1 DRLVGEGFNSR
12 FSGTDTSA
20 NTCMLKRYLTKHG
33 RILSGD
39 IAFED
44 MEKLPYLTAAI
55 KESFRLSHRTVS
67 PLRRVVGPGDATV
80 ITGGNIPAGV
90 NIFLFLSSTFV
101 HLNPEFC
108 LEPTSFYPERWLKS
122 SVRSRDTEEK
132 DIPSARAADI
142 NADKYLVRFSRGLRS
157 CIAIQ

>member
-1 DRLVGEGFNSR
+1 MYAEEVLDK
-12 FSGTDTSA
+12 A
-20 NTCMLKRYLTKHG
+20 WPK
-33 RILSGD
+33 SGD

-55 KESFRLSHRTVS
+55 KESFRLSHRAVS
-67 PLRRVVGPGDATV
+67 PLRRVVGPGDAV
-80 ITGGNIPAGV
+80 ITGEKIPAGV

-101 HLNPEFC
+101 HLN

-122 SVRSRDTEEK
+122 SVRSRGTEEK
-132 DIPSARAADI
+132 DTPSARAADI

>member
-1 DRLVGEGFNSR
+1 MYAEEVLDKAWPN
-12 FSGTDTSA
+12 
-20 NTCMLKRYLTKHG
+20 
-33 RILSGD
+33 SGD

-55 KESFRLSHRTVS
+55 KESFRLSHRAVS
-67 PLRRVVGPGDATV
+67 PLRRVVGPGDAV
-80 ITGGNIPAGV
+80 ITGENIPAE
-90 NIFLFLSSTFV
+90 SSTFV
-101 HLNPEFC
+101 HLDPELC

-132 DIPSARAADI
+132 DTPSARAADI
-142 NADKYLVRFSRGLRS
+142 NADKYLVRFNRGLRS